1 VMGPKT
7 ALVTGAGGGIGQAI
21 VRALRDVG
29 YRVIATD
36 RDAGALRTL
45 HGVVA
50 PEETSV
56 LDVADVAAIAAC
68 FARVEPVDV
77 LVNCAG
83 VQIRRP
89 ALEVTPEQWDLIHA
103 VNLRGLFF
111 CSQAAARSMAR
122 RGGGAIVNVASI
134 LGVVG
139 RQHNVA
145 YAASKGGIV
154 ALTRTL
160 AVEWAPLGIRVNA
173 IAPGLVWTAMTAD
186 LRQDPAVYADV
197 LRRIPVG
204 RFASPEE
211 IAPAVVFLASE
222 DARYVTGEVFVV
234 DGGYTAQ

>member
-1 VMGPKT
+1 MGQET

-21 VRALRDVG
+21 VRALQDAG

-36 RDAGALRTL
+36 QDAGALAGL
-45 HGVVA
+45 QGVVP
-50 PEETSV
+50 PERACL
-56 LDVADVAAIAAC
+56 LDVTDVAAINDL
-68 FARVEPVDV
+68 FGRVEALDV

-83 VQIRRP
+83 LQIRRP
-89 ALEVTPEQWDLIHA
+89 ALEVTPEQWDAIHA

-111 CSQAAARSMAR
+111 CSQAAARTMAR

-139 RQHNVA
+139 RQHNAA

-186 LRQDPAVYADV
+186 LRADPAVYADV

-204 RFASPEE
+204 RFASPGE
-211 IAPAVVFLASE
+211 IAPAVVFLAS
-222 DARYVTGEVFVV
+222 DGARYITGEVFVV

>member
-1 VMGPKT
+1 MKR

-21 VRALRDVG
+21 VRALLDAG

-36 RDAGALRTL
+36 RDADALRSL
-45 HGVVA
+45 QGVVT
-50 PEETSV
+50 PQETSV
-56 LDVADVAAIAAC
+56 LDVADVSSIAAC

-89 ALEVTPEQWDLIHA
+89 ALEVTPEQWDHIHA

-111 CSQAAARSMAR
+111 CSQAAAQSMAR
-122 RGGGAIVNVASI
+122 RGGGVIINVASI

-139 RQHNVA
+139 RQHNAA

-204 RFASPEE
+204 RFATPEE
-211 IAPAVVFLASE
+211 IAPTVVFLASD